1 MAYGLIYTS
10 DFDSFQPLLSYRLNI
25 SKKDYT
31 GSTSTILLS
40 GNPAIHEWQE
50 DDPKAPIKGSTLK
63 VSILV
68 SSVDDLALTDFY
80 SEDDYGWYCELIRLE
95 TDEKLFRGYLL
106 QDDSQELQVD
116 FTHEIQLIFTDGLG
130 LLKDVTLD
138 QAAVIT
144 GSLENHSVLIGT
156 PAGTLRTITTQD
168 IGFGGLQPGAVFT
181 INDGALAGTYTVI
194 SISLIPTLGVYD
206 YWIVTNTII
215 GYTLPYTASIDW
227 IDPYPL
233 TGYIPLI
240 DIYKLCLKSIYIDT
254 GFNIYSKIYP
264 VGGTNE
270 RLLDDTFVQAET
282 FINNNE
288 WLSCYDILEQI
299 NSRFNLSLFQAHGKW
314 NLMRWDELYRYTT
327 NTGATLQYHTYSN
340 DFIYT
345 ATSTNNDVW
354 LFKKGN
360 DLEVGVL
367 KSINRA
373 NQFVRETFNYE
384 QPESL
389 LCNSNFQDLGPLLQQ
404 YDSGL
409 FTIREYGFNSWFD
422 GPFSPI
428 PDRFIRVTIDNDPT
442 SRTYLQEL
450 DRNAVIV
457 NSTGDSARSAK
468 SCDIPLSKDDS
479 IEFNFSFRT
488 SVSQPGSVNNV
499 FAVSITDGIKTYYVQ
514 NNGSWATTLGFVYNT
529 PAGGNTFDW
538 QSVNIISNPAPI
550 NGVVNIYLAE
560 ATPNGALPSSDETLY
575 KDLSFTITYFI
586 NGSGQVIGHTH
597 TDSQSLEIKNNID
610 KEIYIDNSPR
620 TSIRGSL
627 YLESYTDLLRD
638 LTVSWEY
645 PGTSYSYSR
654 LGQHTTQEALFS
666 NYKMRGKYEGRYL
679 YINQEDVML
688 TILAV
693 FVDNQN
699 FNFFRYAPGRMA
711 IDYKT
716 GYADLSLIEII
727 DSPTGDFVGPIGSG
741 IEYDYLIWASSRL
754 YEFNYLYEK
763 S

>member
-1 MAYGLIYTS
+1 MTYGLKYLS
-10 DFDSFQPLLSYRLNI
+10 DFNSFQPLLTYRLEI
-25 SKKDYT
+25 FKKDFT
-31 GSTSTILLS
+31 GATEQILLS
-40 GNPAIHEWQE
+40 GSPAIHEWQD

-63 VSILV
+63 ISILTD
-68 SSVDDLALTDFY
+68 SSGVKLTDFY
-80 SEDDYGWYCELIRLE
+80 SEDDYGWACVLTRLE
-95 TDEKLFRGYLL
+95 TDEILFQGYLL

-116 FTHEIQLIFTDGLG
+116 FTHEIQLTFTDGLG

-144 GSLENHSVLIGT
+144 GTLENHSVLIGT
-156 PAGTLRTITTQD
+156 PPGTLNTITTQD

-227 IDPYPL
+227 VDPYSL

-240 DIYKLCLKSIYIDT
+240 DIYKLCLKATYIATELNCYTRLFPD
-254 GFNIYSKIYP
+254 
-264 VGGTNE
+264 GGTNE
-270 RLLDDTFVQAET
+270 RLLDDTFIQAET
-282 FINNNE
+282 FLKSDLWMN
-288 WLSCYDILEQI
+288 CYDILDQI
-299 NSRFNLSLFQAHGKW
+299 NSRFNLSLFQAKGLW

-327 NTGATLQYHTYSN
+327 NPGATLQYHTYST
-340 DFIYT
+340 DFVYT
-345 ATSTNNDVW
+345 ATSTSNEVW
-354 LFKKGN
+354 AFKKGN
-360 DLEVGVL
+360 DMEVGVL

-373 NQFVRETFNYE
+373 NQFVKETFNYV

-389 LCNSNFQDLGPLLQQ
+389 LCNYNFQDLGILLQQ

-409 FTIREYGFNSWFD
+409 FTIKEYGFNSWFD

-488 SVSQPGSVNNV
+488 SVSQPGPVNNV
-499 FAVSITDGIKTYYVQ
+499 FAVSITDGTTTYYVQ
-514 NNGSWATTLGFVYNT
+514 NNGSWATTLGFTFST
-529 PAGGNTFDW
+529 PSGGNTFDW

-560 ATPNGALPSSDETLY
+560 ATPNGAIPSTDETLY

-586 NGSGQVIGHTH
+586 NGSGRVIGHTH

-638 LTVSWEY
+638 LTVKWQY
-645 PGTSYSYSR
+645 PGGSYNYAR
-654 LGQHTTQEALFS
+654 LGEGTTQESLFTT
-666 NYKMRGKYEGRYL
+666 YKMRSKYEGKYL
-679 YINQEDVML
+679 FINQEDVML
-688 TILAV
+688 NNLAL

-699 FNFFRYAPGRMA
+699 YNFFRYAPGRMA
-711 IDYKT
+711 IDYKN
-716 GYADLSLIEII
+716 GHADLSLWEII
-727 DSPTGDFVGPIGSG
+727 DSPGGDFQPGGAG
-741 IEYDYLIWASSRL
+741 ITFDYLAWVATKL

>member
-1 MAYGLIYTS
+1 MTFGLKYTA
-10 DFDSFQPLLSYRLNI
+10 DFDSFQPLLTYRLNI
-25 SKKDYT
+25 FKKDFV
-31 GSTSTILLS
+31 GASQTILLS

-50 DDPKAPIKGSTLK
+50 DDSKAPIKGSTLK

-68 SSVDDLALTDFY
+68 NSVDDLALTNFY
-80 SEDDYGWYCELIRLE
+80 SEDDYGFYCELIRLE

-116 FTHEIQLIFTDGLG
+116 FTHEIQLTFSDGLG
-130 LLKDVTLD
+130 LLRDVTLD

-144 GSLENHSVLIGT
+144 GVPLTTTGVTVESYIPSFFSTIQSTDSIFAQLLPGT
-156 PAGTLRTITTQD
+156 TFTITS
-168 IGFGGLQPGAVFT
+168 GG
-181 INDGALAGTYTVI
+181 LAGTFTVI
-194 SISLIPTLGVYD
+194 QINVFSGLY
-206 YWIVTNTII
+206 IVQTNSNNLTI
-215 GYTLPYTASIDW
+215 TAAYSTDI
-227 IDPYPL
+227 ITTIPYPL

-240 DIYKLCLKSIYIDT
+240 DIYKLCLKSIFIDT
-254 GFNIYSKIYP
+254 GLNIYSKLYP

-270 RLLDDTFVQAET
+270 RLLDDTYVQAET
-282 FINNNE
+282 FLNDDE
-288 WLSCYDILEQI
+288 WLNCYDILEQI
-299 NSRFNLSLFQAHGKW
+299 NSRFNLSLFQAHGTY

-327 NTGATLQYHTYSN
+327 NSGATLQYHTYSN

-345 ATSTNNDVW
+345 ATSTNSDVW
-354 LFKKGN
+354 IFKSGN
-360 DLEVGVL
+360 DMEVGVL

-373 NQFVRETFNYE
+373 NQFVRETFNYD
-384 QPESL
+384 QSESL
-389 LCNSNFQDLGPLLQQ
+389 LCNYNMQDLGPLLQQ

-409 FTIREYGFNSWFD
+409 FTIREFGLNSWFD

-428 PDRFIRVTIDNDPT
+428 PDRFIRVTIDNNPI
-442 SRTYLQEL
+442 SRNYLQEL
-450 DRNAVIV
+450 DRNIVIV
-457 NSTGDSARSAK
+457 NSTGSAPQSAK
-468 SCDIPLSKDDS
+468 SCDIPFSKEDKF
-479 IEFNFSFRT
+479 EFTFSFRT
-488 SVSQPGSVNNV
+488 NVSQAGSINTI
-499 FAVSITDGIKTYYVQ
+499 FAVSITDGITTYYVQ

-529 PAGGNTFDW
+529 PTGGNTFDW
-538 QSVNIISNPAPI
+538 QNVSIISNPAPI
-550 NGVVNIYLAE
+550 NGVLNIYLAE
-560 ATPNGALPSSDETLY
+560 ATPNGATPSTDETLY
-575 KDLSFTITYFI
+575 KDLSFSITYLI
-586 NGSGQVIGHTH
+586 NGSNRVIGHTH

-638 LTVSWEY
+638 LTASWEY
-645 PGTSYSYSR
+645 PDTTYSYSR

-666 NYKMRGKYEGRYL
+666 TYKMRSKYEGKYL

-711 IDYKT
+711 IDYKN
-716 GYADLSLIEII
+716 GQADLSLIEII

-741 IEYDYLIWASSRL
+741 IEFDYLIWAASRL